1 MIIILWYSPL
11 VFYVYPFSVIIM
23 NKTNNNN
30 EVSSFEKRHG
40 TLHITQK
47 VDYGMFLLAA
57 IASHGSEDP
66 ISLHDV
72 ADGSNLSFAFLQQVA
87 RQLRQG
93 GLLESV
99 RGKSG
104 GYRLTRKAN
113 NISVKQII
121 EALEGPVAI
130 TDCAREDDK
139 HPCPRS
145 AVCSM
150 RTAMRRINDEIK
162 DVLERKTLDHF
173 MATK

>member
-1 MIIILWYSPL
+1 MD
-11 VFYVYPFSVIIM
+11 
-23 NKTNNNN
+23 KTTKN
-30 EVSSFEKRHG
+30 EGASMDKRHG

-57 IASHGSEDP
+57 IAAHDSDEA

-104 GYRLTRKAN
+104 GYRLTRKAKD
-113 NISVKQII
+113 ISVKQII

-130 TDCAREDDK
+130 TDCAREEGK

-145 AVCSM
+145 SVCNM

-162 DVLERKTLDHF
+162 DILEQKTLDHF
-173 MATK
+173 ITTK